1 MADMYIYSGRF
12 QWNFKLEF
20 KFKVKSNIKSFF
32 NCHKLKLNIHIPNIP
47 KAKTVSILTIENKI
61 RNLLFLKYF
70 KSFEKYNIFINVKG
84 TNTNLKG
91 L

>member
-1 MADMYIYSGRF
+1 M
-12 QWNFKLEF
+12 KF

-32 NCHKLKLNIHIPNIP
+32 NCHKLKLNIHIPNFP
-47 KAKTVSILTIENKI
+47 KAKTVSILTIEKQNQKST
-61 RNLLFLKYF
+61 FFKYF